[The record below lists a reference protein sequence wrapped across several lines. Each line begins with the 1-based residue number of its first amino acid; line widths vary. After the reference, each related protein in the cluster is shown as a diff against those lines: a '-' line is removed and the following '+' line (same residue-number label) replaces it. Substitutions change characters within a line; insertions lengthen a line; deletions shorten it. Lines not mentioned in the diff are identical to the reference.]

1 MAINNKDVQAILD
14 KHGGFD
20 CAAVERDARQAMEDL
35 DDLLDLTERE
45 GDKAEIRKVMAIIFE
60 RAQGYL
66 FQGAKNKND
75 VDAIADK
82 WSVFD
87 NRAEPVVPLLAQA
100 HKGEALADAIQ
111 QAVVAVIETQSDTL
125 RDLRKRNC
133 PTKVLADIE
142 ARFENQWSCAPQDAN
157 RALDGAIK
165 RARADMNPVLDR

>member
-1 MAINNKDVQAILD
+1 MEINNQDVQTILD

-20 CAAVERDARQAMEDL
+20 CAAVERDARKAMEDL
-35 DDLLDLTERE
+35 DDLLDTTEQE
-45 GDKAEIRKVMAIIFE
+45 ENKAEIRKVMDVIFKG
-60 RAQGYL
+60 AQGYL
-66 FQGAKNKND
+66 FQGAKNNND

-111 QAVVAVIETQSDTL
+111 QTVVAVIETQSDTL

-142 ARFENQWSCAPQDAN
+142 ARFENQWSYAPQDVN

-165 RARADMNPVLDR
+165 RAKTDMNPVLDR